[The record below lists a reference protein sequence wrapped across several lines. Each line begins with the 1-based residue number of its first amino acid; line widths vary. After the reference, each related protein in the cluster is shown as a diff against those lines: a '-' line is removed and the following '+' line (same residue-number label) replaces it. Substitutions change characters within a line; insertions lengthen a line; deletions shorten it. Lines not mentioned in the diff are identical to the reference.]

1 MITDRLVTATVA
13 AALERIKDQIS
24 QNIDTLGLRASGK
37 TQASM
42 HVEQTD
48 HGGILWGRPYFQGL
62 EKGSAPAPRGAWFRA
77 VIKQWI
83 LDKGLTIDTRNYKTP
98 EAALDSAAYLISRA
112 IIRNGTVTFQQ
123 GGRKDVYT
131 PAITEGVAELRK
143 SLSVAVKRTIVEGI
157 SVGGNNFA
165 VKSTER

>member
-1 MITDRLVTATVA
+1 MRTDRLVTATVS
-13 AALERIKDQIS
+13 AALERIKAQIS

-48 HGGILWGRPYFQGL
+48 HGGILWGRTYFQGL
-62 EKGSAPAPRGAWFRA
+62 EKGSAPAQRGAWFRA

-83 LDKGLTIDTRNYKTP
+83 IDKGLTIDTRSYKTP

-112 IIRNGTVTFQQ
+112 IMRNGTVTFQQ

-131 PAITEGVAELRK
+131 PAITDGVAELRK
-143 SLSVAVKRTIVEGI
+143 SLAVEVKRTIV
-157 SVGGNNFA
+157 
-165 VKSTER
+165 